1 MTSTHH
7 IAIPHGLAFAALRLA
22 RKLGEHHASYHQ
34 KFCPL
39 C

>member
-22 RKLGEHHASYHQ
+22 RKLGEHHGPSRLHTH
-34 KFCPL
+34 
-39 C
+39 